1 MALNISNQADTL
13 NANDAKADVTSV
25 LGKIKELF
33 FSPLTITVFVL
44 TFILGYFFD
53 WWTVAIAAFIG
64 GFFFGNA
71 SGETFAK
78 GTAAVSTLW
87 LLMVWYH
94 HFSTQGILSNKIAQ
108 VLPVG
113 GNVGILIAATV
124 LIGGLVGGWA
134 AMSGFLI
141 RNLFRK

>member
-1 MALNISNQADTL
+1 MAINISNQADIS
-13 NANDAKADVTSV
+13 NANDAKTGVASV
-25 LGKIKELF
+25 FDKIKELF
-33 FSPLTITVFVL
+33 VSPLTITIVAL
-44 TFILGYFFD
+44 AFILGYFFD

-64 GFFFGNA
+64 GFFFGTA

-87 LLMVWYH
+87 LLMTWYH

-113 GNVGILIAATV
+113 GNVGLLIIATV
-124 LIGGLVGGWA
+124 LIGGLVGGWG

>member
-1 MALNISNQADTL
+1 MAINISNQANTP
-13 NANDAKADVTSV
+13 NADDAKAGTASV
-25 LGKIKELF
+25 FVQMKDLF
-33 FSPLTITVFVL
+33 LSPLTITTVVL

-64 GFFFGNA
+64 GFFLGTA

-78 GTAAVSTLW
+78 GMVAVLILW
-87 LLMVWYH
+87 LLMVLYH

-113 GNVGILIAATV
+113 GNVGILIIATV

-134 AMSGFLI
+134 AMSGFFI